1 MSNEEINQ
9 KAKELVEK
17 YMNAEFGLIQEYL
30 PKPSAFAKQ
39 CALIDI
45 ENTLDHFYW
54 TVILFIN
61 ENPMKQVLNDK
72 IKELES
78 IKQAI
83 EQL

>member
-1 MSNEEINQ
+1 MSNEKINI
-9 KAKELVEK
+9 KANELFDK
-17 YMNAEFGLIQEYL
+17 YL
-30 PKPSAFAKQ
+30 PLVVGGHLNETYHTKAKQ

-45 ENTLDHFYW
+45 NNTLDHFYW
-54 TVILFIN
+54 TVVLFTN
-61 ENPMKQVLNDK
+61 ENPMKQALNDK

>member
-1 MSNEEINQ
+1 MSNEINQ

-39 CALIDI
+39 CALILCD
-45 ENTLDHFYW
+45 E
-54 TVILFIN
+54 
-61 ENPMKQVLNDK
+61 M
-72 IKELES
+72 IKEYAVLQIETSFCYKLHLEWVA

-83 EQL
+83 ENL